1 MKYAQ
6 INPKEST
13 NEEIHAEIARL
24 NDLMNLKKNEEQA
37 IKIFINSVYGA
48 TASPY
53 FVGYNVKVAEAI
65 TLQGQE
71 VRAFAAKIFN
81 RYFADFW
88 HRDKDLHAKLGLTQ
102 VKRVTQEVS
111 VYGDTDSCYVTF
123 EEVAEGCD
131 WKEDPRDLLLKIYQ
145 YRIKDYI
152 EKSYLSYAEQTGTE
166 NIQNLEMETISHSA
180 IFLKKK
186 KYCLDLAWKVGAGGG
201 IRYDPQQKIKA
212 VGVEIVQSSTPAF
225 ARNKIKDL
233 LKIIFREKNK
243 LSMRNL
249 SDLLKKEKKAFI
261 LDNIENVSMSSSIT
275 DYEKGVADDRK
286 RLVFNDHC
294 PMHVRAAG
302 YYNFLVNNSKWKNK
316 YQLIKSGDKV
326 RYYYATNQEGGENVF
341 AYLPGSYPVEIAP
354 AVDYDM
360 QFAKCIIDPLNR
372 FIVAIGL
379 PPLSPELI
387 VRTQLF

>member
-1 MKYAQ
+1 MTYYFDEIDICEQ
-6 INPKEST
+6 IGNYED
-13 NEEIHAEIARL
+13 EYVYDIEIDDHTHTFIA
-24 NDLMNLKKNEEQA
+24 NDILVHN
-37 IKIFINSVYGA
+37 
-48 TASPY
+48 
-53 FVGYNVKVAEAI
+53 
-65 TLQGQE
+65 
-71 VRAFAAKIFN
+71 
-81 RYFADFW
+81 
-88 HRDKDLHAKLGLTQ
+88 
-102 VKRVTQEVS
+102 
-111 VYGDTDSCYVTF
+111 SCYVTF

-145 YRIKDYI
+145 HRIKDYI

-186 KYCLDLAWKVGAGGG
+186 KYCLDLAWKDGAGGG

-249 SDLLKKEKKAFI
+249 SDLLKKEKKAFM
-261 LDNIENVSMSSSIT
+261 LDHIENVSMSSSIT

-387 VRTQLF
+387 VRTQVF